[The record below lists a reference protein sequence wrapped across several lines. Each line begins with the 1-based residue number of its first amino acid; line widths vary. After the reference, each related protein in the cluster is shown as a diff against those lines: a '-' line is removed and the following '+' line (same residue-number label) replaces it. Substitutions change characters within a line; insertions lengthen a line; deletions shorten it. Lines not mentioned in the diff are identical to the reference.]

1 MVADASIYSLIRQP
15 QAADPMAQYGQTLQL
30 RHLMDSSELSKIQ
43 RQKVIDDMEKEKR
56 IEAVYQQANGD
67 HERARQGL
75 YAQGLYQAGMA
86 ADKNILDTRAKN
98 ANIAKDEF
106 DVAKGRLSALGGSF
120 ATIAN
125 NPTHDQI
132 LGTLKSLVASGAIT
146 SQGAA
151 EIAKGVPSNPA
162 ELPAFVKSIVTGSE
176 HGLKTLEGL
185 APKVQMVDNGQKIT
199 PFNMNTLAGPVA
211 PIQGATQVQRQQ
223 SPESVASNAVAWYN
237 ATKPQF
243 NESVGGFIAP
253 PSKANPNGSVIPLT
267 MPNGAPLPNPK
278 TREDV
283 DALRKEFNS
292 LPEVKNYREVVP
304 IINSAI
310 KAPNTAAGDFALI
323 YGVGKILDPGSVV
336 REGEMNMV
344 IKSGSPAERVNS
356 YLTYLKGEGR
366 LTPQMRTELN
376 QMLSGRVG
384 EMRTSYDAAKNSYE
398 GIAKKRGYDS
408 ADIFAGVPDVEKPS
422 SGSPTETR
430 VKSLPDPAS
439 HNGYTATDPSSGITY
454 KSDGKRWVKVNG

>member
-1 MVADASIYSLIRQP
+1 MVADSSIYSLIRQP
-15 QAADPMAQYGQTLQL
+15 QAVDPMAQYGQTLQL
-30 RHLMDSSELSKIQ
+30 RHLMDSSEMSKIQ
-43 RQKVIDDMEKEKR
+43 RQKVLDDMEKEKR
-56 IEAVYQQANGD
+56 VEAVYQQAGGD
-67 HERARQGL
+67 PERARQML
-75 YAQGLYQAGMA
+75 YGQGLYKAGMA
-86 ADKNILDTRAKN
+86 ADKNILDTKAKN
-98 ANIAKDEF
+98 AQIGKDEF
-106 DVAKGRLSALGGSF
+106 DVTKGRLSALGGAF

-125 NPTHDQI
+125 NPTHDAV
-132 LGTLKSLVASGAIT
+132 LGTLKSLVAANAIT
-146 SQGAA
+146 PQGAA

-162 ELPAFVKSIVTGSE
+162 ELPAFVRSIVTGSE

-223 SPESVASNAVAWYN
+223 TPESVASNAVAWYN
-237 ATKPQF
+237 AQKPQVDF
-243 NESVGGFIAP
+243 GSGLVY
-253 PSKANPNGSVIPLT
+253 NPKTGTASPLT
-267 MPNGAPLPNPK
+267 MPGGAPVPNPK

-283 DALRKEFNS
+283 DALRKEFNA
-292 LPEVKNYREVVP
+292 LPEVKNYRDVVP
-304 IINSAI
+304 IINAAV
-310 KAPNTAAGDFALI
+310 KAPNTPAGDFALI

-376 QMLSGRVG
+376 QMLQGRVG
-384 EMRTSYDAAKNSYE
+384 EMKTSYDSARGSYE

-408 ADIFAGVPDVEKPS
+408 ADIFATVPEVEKVAPTS
-422 SGSPTETR
+422 GAQGTQDKPIVIKGDDGYAALPSGSYFQGP
-430 VKSLPDPAS
+430 
-439 HNGYTATDPSSGITY
+439 
-454 KSDGKRWVKVNG
+454 DGKVRRKP